1 MNIEDLSKSAL
12 EKVNNE
18 KDIIRKIIK
27 LKVIDVINGNNRDSL
42 VYVDVLYPA
51 IEALFGL
58 DVCLDAI
65 SNKDVLKDVL
75 EQKYNADIDY
85 DTLKSYFE
93 SAVRICERTNDEQR
107 MLNINDDVNNAMKTV
122 IQRLSKIYNTR
133 KKLDT

>member
-133 KKLDT
+133 KK